1 MSGLE
6 VVGSIA
12 SVVQLAGTVYAISKT
27 LYEVGETDHMM
38 DALGVPNASLLDG
51 QNDERV
57 AEQTMWDMEE
67 TRRKLAGISMKQ
79 VPEPSVSET
88 SSLTLQRS

>member
-27 LYEVGETDHMM
+27 LYEVGESQMAVQREGDHEVV
-38 DALGVPNASLLDG
+38 DEIEGFKIEFDG
-51 QNDERV
+51 NFE
-57 AEQTMWDMEE
+57 
-67 TRRKLAGISMKQ
+67 
-79 VPEPSVSET
+79 
-88 SSLTLQRS
+88 LTECFESGSYDGCFGSA

>member
-1 MSGLE
+1 
-6 VVGSIA
+6 
-12 SVVQLAGTVYAISKT
+12 
-27 LYEVGETDHMM
+27 M

>member
-1 MSGLE
+1 MKLLTRLRDLKLSLMGIL
-6 VVGSIA
+6 SLLSA
-12 SVVQLAGTVYAISKT
+12 LKA
-27 LYEVGETDHMM
+27 DHMM